1 MSNFYINSV
10 KRKMKFQRLDLQNLQ
25 NDEVSE
31 INKLSPQDEIRQDE
45 SNLRDETISNLKLK
59 LHNNFSHILGDDIK
73 DANDVIDKISDIPK
87 ETDIYNKSYLNEAQS
102 SLDQNIGDDIKYSND
117 VIDKISDIPKE
128 TDINNKSYLNEAQ
141 SSLDQI
147 QKLVGL
153 DTNKSNSN
161 DLDETSPD
169 KLMNFISELRIL
181 TEKRS
186 QIKSNLHQVDE
197 SLLKLQEKIFKHKK
211 VFEDKIAH
219 LESINEI
226 YNQSAKLVSKIVS
239 EDTKYEQL

>member
-31 INKLSPQDEIRQDE
+31 LNKLSPQDEIRQDE

-87 ETDIYNKSYLNEAQS
+87 ETDI
-102 SLDQNIGDDIKYSND
+102 
-117 VIDKISDIPKE
+117 
-128 TDINNKSYLNEAQ
+128 NNKSYLNEAQ

-153 DTNKSNSN
+153 DTNQSNSN

-181 TEKRS
+181 SEKRS
-186 QIKSNLHQVDE
+186 QIKSNLQQVDE

>member
-31 INKLSPQDEIRQDE
+31 LNKLSPQDEIRQDE
-45 SNLRDETISNLKLK
+45 SNLRDESISNLKLK
-59 LHNNFSHILGDDIK
+59 LQNNFSHILGNDIQ
-73 DANDVIDKISDIPK
+73 DANDVIDKI
-87 ETDIYNKSYLNEAQS
+87 T
-102 SLDQNIGDDIKYSND
+102 
-117 VIDKISDIPKE
+117 DIPKE

-153 DTNKSNSN
+153 DSNQSNSN
-161 DLDETSPD
+161 DLDAKSPD

-186 QIKSNLHQVDE
+186 QIKSNLHHVDE

>member
-25 NDEVSE
+25 NDQVSE
-31 INKLSPQDEIRQDE
+31 LNKLSPQDEISQEE

-87 ETDIYNKSYLNEAQS
+87 ETDI
-102 SLDQNIGDDIKYSND
+102 
-117 VIDKISDIPKE
+117 
-128 TDINNKSYLNEAQ
+128 NNKSYLNEAQ

-153 DTNKSNSN
+153 DTNQSNSN

-186 QIKSNLHQVDE
+186 QIKSNLQHVDE

>member
-31 INKLSPQDEIRQDE
+31 LNKLSPQDEIRQEE

-59 LHNNFSHILGDDIK
+59 LHNNFSHILGDDIR
-73 DANDVIDKISDIPK
+73 DANDVIDRI
-87 ETDIYNKSYLNEAQS
+87 A
-102 SLDQNIGDDIKYSND
+102 
-117 VIDKISDIPKE
+117 DIPKE
-128 TDINNKSYLNEAQ
+128 TDINNRSYLNEAQ

-153 DTNKSNSN
+153 DTNQLNSN

-186 QIKSNLHQVDE
+186 QIKSNLQQVDE

>member
-31 INKLSPQDEIRQDE
+31 LNKLSPQDEIRQDE

-87 ETDIYNKSYLNEAQS
+87 ETDI
-102 SLDQNIGDDIKYSND
+102 
-117 VIDKISDIPKE
+117 
-128 TDINNKSYLNEAQ
+128 NNKSYLNEAQ

-153 DTNKSNSN
+153 DTNQSNSN
-161 DLDETSPD
+161 DFDETSPD

-186 QIKSNLHQVDE
+186 QIKSNLQQVDE

>member
-31 INKLSPQDEIRQDE
+31 LNKLSPQDEIRQDE

-73 DANDVIDKISDIPK
+73 DAIDVIDKIPDIPK
-87 ETDIYNKSYLNEAQS
+87 ETDF
-102 SLDQNIGDDIKYSND
+102 
-117 VIDKISDIPKE
+117 
-128 TDINNKSYLNEAQ
+128 NNKSYLNEAQ

-153 DTNKSNSN
+153 DTNQSNSN

-186 QIKSNLHQVDE
+186 QIKSNLQQVDE

>member
-31 INKLSPQDEIRQDE
+31 LNKLSPQDEIRQDE

-73 DANDVIDKISDIPK
+73 DANDVIDKISDV
-87 ETDIYNKSYLNEAQS
+87 S
-102 SLDQNIGDDIKYSND
+102 
-117 VIDKISDIPKE
+117 KE

-153 DTNKSNSN
+153 DTNQSNSN

-186 QIKSNLHQVDE
+186 QIKSNLQQVDE

>member
-31 INKLSPQDEIRQDE
+31 LNKLSPQDEIRQDE

-73 DANDVIDKISDIPK
+73 DSNDIIDKIPDIPK
-87 ETDIYNKSYLNEAQS
+87 ETDF
-102 SLDQNIGDDIKYSND
+102 
-117 VIDKISDIPKE
+117 
-128 TDINNKSYLNEAQ
+128 NNKSYLNEAQ

-153 DTNKSNSN
+153 DTNQLNSN

-186 QIKSNLHQVDE
+186 QIKSNLQQVDE